1 MLNLKKYY
9 FKSLSIIIGLFII
22 SIIFAFMLLL
32 LELYS
37 FPYLIGLNLT

>member
-32 LELYS
+32 LDS
-37 FPYLIGLNLT
+37 FPYIIGLNLT